1 MTEKLPYV
9 SEIGSAVY
17 SSIRAGVSVKDTYN
31 AVQERWGVQAPVS
44 MTTFYKLYRGDMD
57 RARAE
62 TVEAIGNRVV
72 QQALDGDYKS
82 QELYLRS
89 KGGWSPNETVNQG
102 QDESEL
108 EEAENAMEALKR
120 LLGKE

>member
-1 MTEKLPYV
+1 MKEQIEYNAT
-9 SEIGSAVY
+9 IGSEVY
-17 SSIRAGVSVKDTYN
+17 SAIRAGVSVRDIFFGTQDK
-31 AVQERWGVQAPVS
+31 WGVQAPKS

-72 QQALDGDYKS
+72 DQALSGDVKS

-102 QDESEL
+102 EAESEL